1 VGAMSRR
8 KGAAAEL
15 AVVQWL
21 RGRGRRTVERR
32 PTGSPDPFGDI
43 AGIPGTVVEV
53 KNHNGLDL
61 AGWATQL
68 EAEMTAA
75 GADTGVVIVKRRGT
89 TDVARWYAVL
99 PVDLWERLMTEAG
112 R

>member
-1 VGAMSRR
+1 MSRR

-43 AGIPGTVVEV
+43 TGIPRTVVEV
-53 KNHNGLDL
+53 KNHAALDL
-61 AGWATQL
+61 AGWVTQL
-68 EAEMTAA
+68 EAELAAA
-75 GADTGVVIVKRRGT
+75 GATTGVVIVKRRGT
-89 TDVARWYAVL
+89 TDVGRWYAVL
-99 PVDLWERLMTEAG
+99 TVDTWERLMTEAG